1 LMTPAMAGVCVTSDE
16 CKNSGNTIA
25 TASGNCASGFGVC
38 CSRRIEEAG
47 QVTEDL
53 THIQSVGFPMAVTAL
68 NANPAVDAPAL
79 AWTIMTDANC
89 CAVKFDIISAQLRA
103 PAAGACG
110 DTLTVTTPARNS
122 HVPGAL
128 CGVLTGQ
135 HLIVDTN
142 RAGGAMAATL
152 TIDTDANAGDRF
164 WKILVR
170 RIECNSEDLP
180 PAGCLQFFTG
190 LSGLITSFN
199 GAQTADAQSVLQ
211 NLDYSICIKR
221 GAGMCGVVYRE
232 AGGAIDSFGLGQAD
246 TNANANP
253 AVNGEVTGKT
263 GIGATCA
270 TANAGKGQYVQIQP
284 VGKICGGV
292 FGPEEGMAKAGPV
305 TSNEF
310 QVGVVSTSGTPAVQ
324 ASSGFNLL
332 YTQTPCVNP

>member
-232 AGGAIDSFGLGQAD
+232 AGGAIDSFGLGGAGAAD
-246 TNANANP
+246 GNVGGN
-253 AVNGEVTGKT
+253 T
-263 GIGATCA
+263 GIDATCA
-270 TANAGKGQYVQIQP
+270 TGAGGAGQYVQIQP

-292 FGPEEGMAKAGPV
+292 FGPQEGMAKAGPV
-305 TSNEF
+305 LSNEF
-310 QVGVVSTSGTPAVQ
+310 KVGVVSTSGTPAVQ

-332 YTQTPCVNP
+332 YSQAPCVRP